1 MVWGGLGC
9 KEGFGYSKEITS
21 RAGTLKKR
29 DNKEKALLGVRYKK
43 FLLYCD
49 RVFNFS
55 LIQCTES

>member
-29 DNKEKALLGVRYKK
+29 DNKEEALLGVRYKK
-43 FLLYCD
+43 FLFC
-49 RVFNFS
+49 FQF
-55 LIQCTES
+55 